1 MSNRSVENY
10 LYKGSEKGLRK
21 IEPYDKTP
29 IIEKKY
35 FDVLNQKMVEKSN
48 KRIDELQK
56 RLLSDISKNN
66 FNKKYQVKSM
76 FEYYTLKKF
85 VENNESINTKG
96 YEFLWCH
103 GDKLMNKLDKIICG
117 NYFCCR
123 DCDNPMIF
131 VNKKVYV
138 LFCYFYKKSN

>member
-56 RLLSDISKNN
+56 RLSSDISKNN

-76 FEYYTLKKF
+76 FEYYTLKNLSK
-85 VENNESINTKG
+85 I
-96 YEFLWCH
+96 
-103 GDKLMNKLDKIICG
+103 MNQ
-117 NYFCCR
+117 
-123 DCDNPMIF
+123 
-131 VNKKVYV
+131 
-138 LFCYFYKKSN
+138 